1 GARPVLGRFAPCALP
16 MPPDPVGQLERSR
29 ARPSHTRGPVQCS
42 GASRP
47 ARFRCPRTPSA
58 SSSAL
63 ALGLLTP
70 GGPAAARARGAS
82 DARAAPPRAP
92 DPVGWLGASRRQ
104 PRLLAQDDVEREAE
118 AFQGAAQAVVMD
130 VPPQR

>member
-1 GARPVLGRFAPCALP
+1 MPTDPAAR
-16 MPPDPVGQLERSR
+16 
-29 ARPSHTRGPVQCS
+29 
-42 GASRP
+42 
-47 ARFRCPRTPSA
+47 

-82 DARAAPPRAP
+82 NARAAPPRAP

-118 AFQGAAQAVVMD
+118 AFQGAAQAGGVGG
-130 VPPQR
+130 PPQRHQQLPLGGIAGWGPGVHRAPG